1 MSVMAAAALDNE
13 LPQSP
18 PEGVFRHRGLN
29 SIPLE
34 RTKAIICRTDTVS
47 LVEGPSEDDI
57 DLQSGLKRQF
67 YYPLI
72 LLAALNKSPGIER
85 RVQSRTS
92 APAEETSTQILP
104 AFINRVALLCQTKT
118 GGDAVSACSVLKNP
132 SGITYIFTSNSRKD
146 FELEAIA
153 ADLTAIL
160 KMVSS
165 RNDGDHDH
173 ASKLRQ
179 KILLNI
185 LALVKPRIKCYL
197 NKLEEHLENCIA
209 SCQRGGGEKG
219 IAEAT
224 PRPRT
229 SRIGRSLLVLSLRDR

>member
-1 MSVMAAAALDNE
+1 MPMMAAAVLENE
-13 LPQSP
+13 LPQSTL
-18 PEGVFRHRGLN
+18 EGVFRHRGLV

-34 RTKAIICRTDTVS
+34 STEAMVCRTDNVS
-47 LVEGPSEDDI
+47 LAEGPSKDDI
-57 DLQSGLKRQF
+57 DLQTGLKRQF

-72 LLAALNKSPGIER
+72 LLAALNKSPGMER
-85 RVQSRTS
+85 RVQSRTA

-104 AFINRVALLCQTKT
+104 DFINRVALLCQTKT
-118 GGDAVSACSVLKNP
+118 GGDAVSACSVLRNP

-146 FELEAIA
+146 FELEAVA
-153 ADLTAIL
+153 AHLTAIL

-173 ASKLRQ
+173 TPKLRQ

-209 SCQRGGGEKG
+209 GCQRVVREKC
-219 IAEAT
+219 IADAT
-224 PRPRT
+224 
-229 SRIGRSLLVLSLRDR
+229 L